1 MTMTKFDRLQ
11 SSSVQLLLLLY
22 VLSSAC
28 RISALQ
34 TPGQLTSA
42 LSERNDVALFK
53 GPILST
59 SLAGANHQPVLSWL
73 LFKVNSLKGDPLN
86 VHPSSSPKVNL
97 SPVNS
102 SQVNASQVNAS
113 QAHSSVSDH
122 HERELNTQRNVTN
135 DDLRPLHRS
144 VRSPR
149 KARKQRSSSPKRKV
163 KRLVLRIE
171 NFPFLKLFSTRKLIR
186 KRFVRRNVR
195 SGLSSARFN
204 RPKFKV
210 R

>member
-1 MTMTKFDRLQ
+1 MTKFDRLQ
-11 SSSVQLLLLLY
+11 SSSVQLLLLFY

-42 LSERNDVALFK
+42 LSERNDVALFNR
-53 GPILST
+53 PILST

-86 VHPSSSPKVNL
+86 VRPSSSPKVNL

-102 SQVNASQVNAS
+102 SQVNAS